1 MRSSSVFTVSGA
13 DETNKPRQSMDE
25 WARSDLTDLLLGTQ
39 GALVIP
45 NNRSSRFLLTS
56 HFRHSVERRE
66 YKQKLTTHAHAKK
79 KANQSSEVLTSF
91 SQVQQAFDSLNARRD
106 RSTS

>member
-13 DETNKPRQSMDE
+13 DETNKLPQSMDE
-25 WARSDLTDLLLGTQ
+25 LARSDLTNLLLGTQ

-45 NNRSSRFLLTS
+45 NNGSSRFQLTS

-66 YKQKLTTHAHAKK
+66 Y
-79 KANQSSEVLTSF
+79 TSR
-91 SQVQQAFDSLNARRD
+91 N
-106 RSTS
+106 